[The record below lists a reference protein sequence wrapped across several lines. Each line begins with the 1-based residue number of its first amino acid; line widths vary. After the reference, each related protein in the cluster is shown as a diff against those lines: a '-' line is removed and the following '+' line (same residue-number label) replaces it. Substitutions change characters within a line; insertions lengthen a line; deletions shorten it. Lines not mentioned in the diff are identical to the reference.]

1 VDSQAAQLAVA
12 ELQLAIRNAQ
22 VSFLF
27 CFIHVYYQ

>member
-1 VDSQAAQLAVA
+1 VA

-22 VSFLF
+22 VSFFCLF